1 MRKRAKNQPKDF
13 YDIYKS
19 MRRDFGDVKPYTRV
33 FDSKK
38 NTAEARADDILREW
52 EEEYDEENG

>member
-1 MRKRAKNQPKDF
+1 MRKRVNKQPKDF
-13 YDIYKS
+13 YDNDKS
-19 MRRDFGDVKPYTRV
+19 MRRDFGDVKPYTRI

-38 NTAEARADDILREW
+38 NTAEVRVDDILREW

>member
-1 MRKRAKNQPKDF
+1 MKNQPKDF

-19 MRRDFGDVKPYTRV
+19 LRRDFGDVKPYTRV

-38 NTAEARADDILREW
+38 NIAEVRADDILREW
-52 EEEYDEENG
+52 EEECDEENG